1 MIPDP
6 RSSRSVSR
14 SASTRRSTRL
24 DREFPERLLR
34 AIADEYAL
42 YLYDVPSLEGSDA
55 YGFVLSREPLD
66 ERELPLSA
74 NMSETVTPWKFSVE
88 GETGAEL
95 HPTDATSTQH
105 RYPRRPSVSFTRLP
119 SAGQPAPRPAP
130 LAGAS
135 APRRCRSHSL
145 ASAPSPSCRRSRACP
160 DRRIA

>member
-66 ERELPLSA
+66 ERELQQIEAWHWQEPFGEVYRSDLS
-74 NMSETVTPWKFSVE
+74 
-88 GETGAEL
+88 
-95 HPTDATSTQH
+95 
-105 RYPRRPSVSFTRLP
+105 R
-119 SAGQPAPRPAP
+119 
-130 LAGAS
+130 
-135 APRRCRSHSL
+135 
-145 ASAPSPSCRRSRACP
+145 
-160 DRRIA
+160 